1 MPEGSAPVISSLD
14 LGDPAILRAALGP
27 RIPVLAD
34 ALTVDTLPGGL
45 TNRNLSVGTPTG
57 RYVVRISDN
66 RSSILGIDRDHEYR
80 NSLAAAQSGVGAP
93 VVGYLPG
100 EGVLVVEFLDGRTYA
115 EEDLADVATLRRVS
129 HAVRQLHQGPR
140 FVNDFNMFDIQ
151 RRYLNA
157 VHERGYRIPR
167 DYEQFMTQVE
177 HIRAALAVREEPTV
191 PCNNDLLAAN
201 FIDDGDRI
209 WLIDYEYSG
218 NNDPCFE
225 LGNIWSESVLADELL
240 DELVTSYY
248 QGRRVSRIARARLW
262 ALMGQYG
269 WTLWGSIQA
278 SVSDI
283 DFDFW
288 SWGMERYE
296 RAVETFSD
304 HRFARLLEEVAL
316 PD

>member
-1 MPEGSAPVISSLD
+1 MAGGSTGAMSNLD
-14 LGDPAILRAALGP
+14 LEDPATIRSVLGP
-27 RIPVLAD
+27 RIPVLSEAQRVTP
-34 ALTVDTLPGGL
+34 LTGGL
-45 TNRNLSVGTPTG
+45 TNRNLAVDTPTG
-57 RYVVRISDN
+57 RYVVRVSDN
-66 RSSILGIDRDHEYR
+66 RSSVLGIDRDNEYR
-80 NSLAAAQSGVGAP
+80 NSLAAAEAGVGAP

-100 EGVLVVEFLDGRTYA
+100 EGILVVGFLDGRTYTEA
-115 EEDLADVATLRRVS
+115 DLADVGNLHRVAS
-129 HAVRQLHQGPR
+129 AVRQLHVGPR
-140 FVNDFNMFDIQ
+140 FGNDFNMFEIQ
-151 RRYLNA
+151 RRYLDA
-157 VHERGYRIPR
+157 AHKHGYRIPR

-177 HIRAALAVREEPTV
+177 HIRAAMAVREEPSV

-240 DELVTSYY
+240 DELVTAYY
-248 QGRRVSRIARARLW
+248 GRPRVSRIARARLW

-278 SVSDI
+278 SVSEI

-296 RAVETFSD
+296 RAEAALAD
-304 HRFARLLEEVAL
+304 HSFARLLEDVAL

>member
-1 MPEGSAPVISSLD
+1 MPDDSTAALSSLALD
-14 LGDPAILRAALGP
+14 DPAVMRTALGR
-27 RIPVLAD
+27 RIPVLAY
-34 ALTVDTLPGGL
+34 AASVIALPGGL
-45 TNRNLSVGTPTG
+45 TNRNLAVDTPTG
-57 RYVVRISDN
+57 RYVVRVSDN
-66 RSSILGIDRDHEYR
+66 RSSVLGIDRDNEYR
-80 NSLAAAQSGVGAP
+80 NSLAAAKAGVGAA

-100 EGVLVVEFLDGRTYA
+100 EGILVLEFLEGRTYA
-115 EEDLADVATLRRVS
+115 ESDLADVTNLRRVAS
-129 HAVRQLHQGPR
+129 AVHQLHDGPR

-151 RRYLNA
+151 RRYLA
-157 VHERGYRIPR
+157 AAHQHGYRIPR
-167 DYEQFMTQVE
+167 DYERFMTQVE
-177 HIRAALAVREEPTV
+177 HIRAAMAVREEPTV

-225 LGNIWSESVLADELL
+225 LGNIWSESVLADGLL

-248 QGRRVSRIARARLW
+248 GRSRVSRIARARLW

-278 SVSDI
+278 AVSEI

-296 RAVETFSD
+296 RAAAALTD
-304 HRFARLLEEVAL
+304 HSFARLLEEVAL

>member
-1 MPEGSAPVISSLD
+1 MPDGSTVSLSSLALD
-14 LGDPAILRAALGP
+14 DPAVMRTALGS

-34 ALTVDTLPGGL
+34 AASVTALSGGL
-45 TNRNLSVGTPTG
+45 TNRNLAVDTPTG
-57 RYVVRISDN
+57 RYVVRVSDN
-66 RSSILGIDRDHEYR
+66 RSSALGIDRDNEYR
-80 NSLAAAQSGVGAP
+80 NSLAAAAAGVGAP

-100 EGVLVVEFLDGRTYA
+100 EGILVVGFLEGRTYA
-115 EEDLADVATLRRVS
+115 ESDLADVTNLRRVAS
-129 HAVRQLHQGPR
+129 AVHQLHDGPR

-151 RRYLNA
+151 RRYLDA
-157 VHERGYRIPR
+157 AHEHGYRIPR
-167 DYEQFMTQVE
+167 DYEQSMTQVE
-177 HIRAALAVREEPTV
+177 HIRAAMAVREEPTV

-248 QGRRVSRIARARLW
+248 GRTRVSRIARARLW

-278 SVSDI
+278 AVSEI
-283 DFDFW
+283 DYDFW

-296 RAVETFSD
+296 RATAALAD
-304 HRFARLLEEVAL
+304 HSFARLLEEVAL